1 MRHKKSGYKFL
12 KVFLGL
18 GAIALFMG
26 SAVFLILA
34 SYFVKDLPSPEQIS
48 NHRSAQST
56 KIFDRTGNVLLYE
69 VFGEE
74 KRTVIS
80 FDAIPQSI
88 KKATIAAEDK
98 DFYNNPG
105 FSVRGIFRAIFTNI
119 LKLKLAQG
127 GSTITQ
133 QLARNA
139 FLTTEKTFTRKI
151 KELILA
157 IRLEQQ
163 YTKDEILNLYL
174 NEIPYGSNAYGIEA
188 AAQTFFSKPANEL
201 DLAESALLAALPQA
215 PSYYSPWG
223 THGDG
228 LTTRKN
234 YVLDQMA
241 ELGFITDSEKESAKK
256 KKLVF
261 APHTISIKAPHF
273 VMAIQEYLVQK
284 YGEDFL
290 RTNGL
295 KVITTLDYALQQIA
309 EKAVKEGAER
319 NYSLYKGRN
328 AALVAEDATTGQIIS
343 LVGSHDYFD
352 IENEGNFDVAT
363 QGLRQPGSAFKPF
376 AYVTALKNGY
386 TPDTILFDAPTEFD
400 TSGLKSFKPNNF
412 DEKFRGPVTLRNA
425 LAQSLNIPAVK
436 VLYLAGLENT
446 LNTARDFGI
455 TTLTKAN
462 RYGLSLV
469 LGSGEVKLI
478 EIVGAYSVFAQEGK
492 RHDQTMILKIEDS
505 FGNIVEEYRDKTVQV
520 IEPQYTRLITDILSD
535 VEARS
540 PLYHSSLGLT
550 VFPDHEVAIKTGTT
564 SNYVDAWTIGYTPS
578 LVVGVWAGNNRNEP
592 MQEHGSS
599 ILAALPIF
607 SQFTREALKDK
618 PSEIFLRPDPVVA
631 SKPILRGEFAADNQ
645 LHNILYYVHKN
656 NPQGPY
662 PTQPE
667 NDPQFKNWEDAVLE
681 WGAQNIPNF
690 TSYNQGPIDWSNYA
704 SLPQNQANQIAVLI
718 TNPKSGDFIRSNNL
732 NDSQAE
738 LNIEARISSVQQIT
752 KIEVFFNNQLIDQR
766 NISYGNDYYYSFR
779 TTVFNLDLQNKLTIK
794 ASSAAGVFKEESV
807 IVYK

>member
-1 MRHKKSGYKFL
+1 MKNKKSGYKFL
-12 KVFLGL
+12 KAFLGL
-18 GAIALFMG
+18 SAITLLIG

-34 SYFVKDLPSPEQIS
+34 SYFVKDLPSPEQIIS
-48 NHRSAQST
+48 HRSAQST
-56 KIFDRTGNVLLYE
+56 KIFDRTGDVLLYE

-74 KRTVIS
+74 KRTVIPYDS
-80 FDAIPQSI
+80 IPQFV
-88 KKATIAAEDK
+88 KKATIAAEDR

-105 FSVRGIFRAIFTNI
+105 FSVRGIFRAIFKNI
-119 LKLKLAQG
+119 LRLELAQG

-157 IRLEQQ
+157 VRLEQQ
-163 YTKDEILNLYL
+163 YSKDEILNLYL

-188 AAQTFFSKPANEL
+188 AAQTFFGKPASEL

-223 THGDG
+223 THSDD
-228 LTTRKN
+228 LTNRKN

-241 ELGFITDSEKESAKK
+241 ALGFITNSEKDSAKK

-261 APHTISIKAPHF
+261 SPHTTSIKAPHF
-273 VMAIQEYLVQK
+273 VMAVQEYLVQK

-295 KVITTLDYALQQIA
+295 KITTTLDYALQQVA
-309 EKAVKEGAER
+309 EKAVKDGAER

-328 AALVAEDATTGQIIS
+328 AALVAQDATTGQIIS
-343 LVGSHDYFD
+343 MVGSHDYFD
-352 IENEGNFDVAT
+352 IENEGNFNVAT

-376 AYVTALKNGY
+376 AYITALKNGY
-386 TPDTILFDAPTEFD
+386 TPDTILFDVPTEFD

-425 LAQSLNIPAVK
+425 LSQSLNIPAVK

-455 TTLTKAN
+455 TTLTDAN

-469 LGSGEVKLI
+469 LGSGEVKPV

-492 RHDQTMILKIEDS
+492 RHAQSMILKIEDS
-505 FGNIVEEYRDKTVQV
+505 NGNTIEEYRDNTTQV
-520 IEPQYTRLITDILSD
+520 IEPQYTRLINDILSD

-550 VFPDHEVAIKTGTT
+550 IFPDHEVAIKTGTT
-564 SNYVDAWTIGYTPS
+564 SNYVDAWTLGYTPS
-578 LVVGVWAGNNRNEP
+578 LVVGVWVGNNRNEP

-607 SQFTREALKDK
+607 SQFMREALKDK
-618 PSEIFLRPDPVVA
+618 PSEVFVKPDHIVA

-645 LHNILYYVHKN
+645 LHSILYYVQKN

-662 PTQPE
+662 PTRPE
-667 NDPQFKNWEDAVLE
+667 SDPQFKNWEDAVLE

-690 TSYNQGPIDWSNYA
+690 MSYNQTQIDWSNYA
-704 SLPQNQANQIAVLI
+704 SLPQNQANKIDIFI
-718 TNPKSGDFIRSNNL
+718 TKPKSGDFIKSNNY
-732 NDSQAE
+732 NDAQAE
-738 LNIEARISSVQQIT
+738 LEIAARISSVQQIT

-779 TTVFNLDLQNKLTIK
+779 TTVFNFDLQNNLTIK
-794 ASSAAGVFKEESV
+794 AFNSGGGSKEESV